1 MDILLNSF
9 NLNNQTNQD
18 TMSNQDI
25 INNQN
30 IKSSTNS
37 VNKQDIIS
45 STNSLNN
52 NYNDYNNL
60 CLGIDFGTTNSCL
73 SVWYKNKAVI
83 ISDYENSQVIPTVIE
98 ITENKKI
105 IGKEAYLRKN
115 IFEKTNTEFNT
126 KSTFLVYE
134 IKKLLGKKYS
144 DLTQSQIDILAY
156 TIIADEF
163 DNIQIFDSITNK
175 YYYPEEITTHL
186 FMSFKLRAEMFLSTK
201 FNSNITIINVV
212 LSVPAYFNKIQREIV
227 KKCAENGG
235 FKVLRLINEPT
246 AAALCYGLGKNLNN
260 SNKNIIVYDLGGGTL
275 DVSCLYISNGVY
287 EVLGSCGNN
296 NLGGSDFD
304 KKIME
309 YAITEFI
316 NEYKLDKDLFIDKIN
331 ENSLQKLK
339 YLAEQ
344 TKISLTNNLNTKL
357 KIKNFFENN
366 DLSVSVSREKFNEL
380 TEDLIRLAVK
390 PLHDVLAICE
400 LEKEQISEIIMVGG
414 MTRIPIIRYSVER
427 FFNKDVNCS
436 IDPDIVVSI
445 GASIQGYMLTS
456 NSDVEDK
463 LLLVDRTSLSIGLEI
478 SGGIMDFLIPRGTI
492 IPVKKTRKYTTDT
505 DYSEWIPI
513 KIYEGERKLTKD
525 NFLIGDFILSGI
537 EKEKRGI
544 PEIQIT
550 FEIDTDGIIKIKAE
564 DLKNPLNKKIIQ
576 VSGNKQNLSQ
586 EELDKIIENAKKMD
600 QSDRL
605 DKMKKES
612 YLSLIDSSNR
622 ILENINSSEVKLD
635 NTIKSN
641 ISSNIKEILDWITQ
655 QNYADITQ
663 DKYKELLHDYKMNY
677 SIYLIQNNTPIINL
691 ESANEDDNKGIEI
704 YDDETNT
711 KKYIEQIKYF
721 RTIIDN
727 YETINKQ
734 MKIYTFMD
742 SGNLEKNEI
751 KKELL
756 NNLSILFTDLYDYAN
771 DILVKLFIE
780 RNLTDE
786 LVNEYCTKMNKLDS
800 EFNELFDNLDKEYNI
815 INKLIDKIKEKE
827 NLYLLQL
834 DNIQNEESEEYKTTC
849 KKLDIIIDF
858 DSWIYKINN
867 GYIQYE
873 YSKITEI
880 LNKLDEI

>member
-1 MDILLNSF
+1 MDISSSI
-9 NLNNQTNQD
+9 NLNNQADQ
-18 TMSNQDI
+18 SEK
-25 INNQN
+25 NNQSN
-30 IKSSTNS
+30 E
-37 VNKQDIIS
+37 NKNTQSD
-45 STNSLNN
+45 N
-52 NYNDYNNL
+52 NYDNL

-73 SVWYKNKAVI
+73 SVWYNNKALI
-83 ISDYENSQVIPTVIE
+83 IGDYDNSQVIPTVIS

-115 IFEKTNTEFNT
+115 IFEKTNTESNI

-144 DLTQSQIDILAY
+144 DLTQSQLDILAY
-156 TIIADEF
+156 TIIPDES
-163 DNIQIFDSITNK
+163 DNIQILDSNSGT
-175 YYYPEEITTHL
+175 YYYPEEISTHL
-186 FMSFKLRAEMFLSTK
+186 FMSFKARAETFLSSK
-201 FNSNITIINVV
+201 FNSDIVIKNAVI
-212 LSVPAYFNKIQREIV
+212 SVPAYFNKMQREIV
-227 KKCAENGG
+227 KKCAQNGG
-235 FKVLRLINEPT
+235 FNVLRLINEPT

-260 SNKNIIVYDLGGGTL
+260 SNKHIIVYDLGGGTL
-275 DVSCLYISNGVY
+275 DVSCLYISDGVY

-304 KKIME
+304 NKIME
-309 YAITEFI
+309 YTI
-316 NEYKLDKDLFIDKIN
+316 NEFVNEHKLKKDYFIEKID
-331 ENSLQKLK
+331 ENALQKLK

-344 TKISLTNNLNTKL
+344 TKIALTDNLNTKL
-357 KIKNFFENN
+357 KINNFFENKN
-366 DLSVSVSREKFNEL
+366 LSVSISREKFNEI

-390 PLHDVLAICE
+390 PLNDVLAICE
-400 LEKEQISEIIMVGG
+400 LEKEKINEIIMVGG

-436 IDPDIVVSI
+436 IDPDTVVSI

-456 NSDVEDK
+456 NSDIEDK
-463 LLLVDRTSLSIGLEI
+463 LLLVDRTSLSIGLET

-505 DYSEWIPI
+505 DYTEWIPI

-537 EKEKRGI
+537 EKEKRCI

-586 EELDKIIENAKKMD
+586 EELDKIIENAKAMD
-600 QSDRL
+600 QIDRL

-612 YLSLIDSSNR
+612 YLSLIDSSKR
-622 ILENINSSEVKLD
+622 ILENINNPEVKLD
-635 NTIKSN
+635 DSIKLD
-641 ISSNIKEILDWITQ
+641 ISSNVKEILEWLTQ
-655 QNYADITQ
+655 QNYSDVPQ

-677 SIYLIQNNTPIINL
+677 SIYLIQNNAPITNL
-691 ESANEDDNKGIEI
+691 ETANEEETKGIEI
-704 YDDETNT
+704 YDEDTNN
-711 KKYIEQIKYF
+711 KKYAEQIKYF
-721 RTIIDN
+721 RTIIDT
-727 YETINKQ
+727 YETIKKQ
-734 MKIYTFMD
+734 MKIYSFMD

-756 NNLSILFTDLYDYAN
+756 DRLSILMTNLYDYAN
-771 DILVKLFIE
+771 DILIKLFVE
-780 RNLTDE
+780 TNLTDE
-786 LVNEYCTKMNKLDS
+786 LVNEYCTKMNYYDS
-800 EFNELFDNLDKEYNI
+800 EFNEVYDTLDKEYNI
-815 INKLIDKIKEKE
+815 INKLVDKIKEKE

-834 DNIQNEESEEYKTTC
+834 DTIQNENSEEYMDIS
-849 KKLDIIIDF
+849 KKLDTIIDF

-867 GYIQYE
+867 GYAQYE
-873 YSKITEI
+873 DSKIAEM
-880 LNKLDEI
+880 LNKIDDL